1 METLKLFY
9 EDALVPKDRILKTAE
24 EIMPEIEKARSVIS
38 KGYDDDRAFINLP
51 DDEETL
57 SIVKRTIEE
66 KLSLQPE
73 FLIVIGIGGSN
84 LGTLAVQEAILGKLY
99 NLSASTIKVLYAD
112 TVDSALIS
120 SIINLVKPTLKRNGN
135 VLLNVISKSGITTET
150 VANFR
155 ILIDLLRKYKEGYK
169 DHVVVTSDRGSKL
182 WKLAVKEGFT
192 TLEIPRKVGG
202 RYSVLSPVGLFPLG
216 LLGIRIED
224 LLKGARQMREACVD
238 ADLERNPAAIIACIQ
253 FNHYQEGKN
262 ISDLFF
268 FSSDLE
274 SLGKWCRQLMA
285 VSLGKEFDRNGRK
298 VNVGITPT
306 VSVGSTDLHSVA
318 QLYLGGPYDKFT
330 TFISIENSRSR
341 LLVPL
346 RDDYSDLVPGIDGK
360 SLDEILSA
368 ILEGTKEAFRKDKR
382 PFIEISLPDKSEST
396 IGQFMQ
402 LKMFETMYLGRLLN
416 VNPFDQPDV
425 EKYKK
430 ETRRILAGEKK
441 SDN

>member
-1 METLKLFY
+1 M
-9 EDALVPKDRILKTAE
+9 AE
-24 EIMPEIEKARSVIS
+24 
-38 KGYDDDRAFINLP
+38 
-51 DDEETL
+51 
-57 SIVKRTIEE
+57 
-66 KLSLQPE
+66 
-73 FLIVIGIGGSN
+73 
-84 LGTLAVQEAILGKLY
+84 
-99 NLSASTIKVLYAD
+99 
-112 TVDSALIS
+112 
-120 SIINLVKPTLKRNGN
+120 
-135 VLLNVISKSGITTET
+135 
-150 VANFR
+150 
-155 ILIDLLRKYKEGYK
+155 
-169 DHVVVTSDRGSKL
+169 
-182 WKLAVKEGFT
+182 
-192 TLEIPRKVGG
+192 
-202 RYSVLSPVGLFPLG
+202 
-216 LLGIRIED
+216 
-224 LLKGARQMREACVD
+224 
-238 ADLERNPAAIIACIQ
+238 
-253 FNHYQEGKN
+253 
-262 ISDLFF
+262 
-268 FSSDLE
+268 
-274 SLGKWCRQLMA
+274 
-285 VSLGKEFDRNGRK
+285 SLGKEFDRNGRK

-382 PFIEISLPDKSEST
+382 PFIEISLPDKSESA

-402 LKMFETMYLGRLLN
+402 LKMIETMYLGHLLN

>member
-1 METLKLFY
+1 MKTLKLFY
-9 EDALVPKDRILKTAE
+9 EDALISKDRILKTAG
-24 EIMPEIEKARSVIS
+24 EIIPEIEKVRSIIS

-57 SIVKRTIEE
+57 SIVKRVIEE

-99 NLSASTIKVLYAD
+99 NLSALTIKVLYAE
-112 TVDSALIS
+112 TVDSSLIG
-120 SIINLVKPTLKRNGN
+120 SIIKLVKSTLKRDGN

-155 ILIDLLRKYKEGYK
+155 ILIDLLRKYKKGYR
-169 DHVVVTSDRGSKL
+169 DYVVATSDRDSEL
-182 WKLAVKEGFT
+182 WNLAVKEGFT
-192 TLEIPRKVGG
+192 TLEVPQKVGG
-202 RYSVLSPVGLFPLG
+202 RYSVFSSVGLFPLG
-216 LLGIRIED
+216 LLGIKIED
-224 LLKGARQMREACVD
+224 LLKGAKQMRDTCVD
-238 ADLERNPAAIIACIQ
+238 TDLERNPAAITASIQ
-253 FNHYQEGKN
+253 FNHYKEGKN

-268 FSSDLE
+268 FSNDLE
-274 SLGKWCRQLMA
+274 SMGKWCRQLMA
-285 VSLGKEFDRNGRK
+285 ESLGKEFDRDGRK
-298 VNVGITPT
+298 VNVGITPM

-330 TFISIENSRSR
+330 TFISIENSSPR
-341 LLVPL
+341 LYVP
-346 RDDYSDLVPGIDGK
+346 RKDGYFDLVHGIDGR
-360 SLDEILSA
+360 SLEEILNA

-382 PFIEISLPDKSEST
+382 PFIEISLPDKSESS

-402 LKMFETMYLGRLLN
+402 LKMIETMYLGHLLN
-416 VNPFDQPDV
+416 VNPFDQPNV

-430 ETRRILAGEKK
+430 ETRRILTDEKK
-441 SDN
+441 PNN